1 MDGES
6 YVTSSLISNINKI
19 ILKDLLVEGSFNRE
33 ETASQTDSIKK
44 ETNSNFNEVKKTR
57 KTKNIINHTLTEI
70 IETEQSYIKDLE
82 MVNMIL

>member
-6 YVTSSLISNINKI
+6 YVTSSLISIINKI